1 MSIVRFPNMELKD
14 LLTIVRESSVI
25 DPGRLLDCIYEKVNG
40 KRLRYRS
47 ILSKLANK
55 IALVASS
62 YKNSFLQHQK

>member
-1 MSIVRFPNMELKD
+1 MSIVRFPIMEVAD

-25 DPGRLLDCIYEKVNG
+25 DPQRLLDCIHEKVNG

-55 IALVASS
+55 IVSAASS
-62 YKNSFLQHQK
+62 S